1 MTPDWRRIAADV
13 GSRTGLRLRPDAVRP
28 VSGGCINSGWRVAS
42 DAGEVFV
49 KTNAKA
55 SLAMFEAEHEGLRA
69 LAVAEALRVPQ
80 ALATGVS
87 GSLAWIAMEW
97 IETGRSGTATGRALG
112 EGLAKQHR
120 YSAERFGWHRDN
132 TIGSTPQPNGWRA
145 DWVGFF
151 ADMRIR
157 HQLELAARGGC
168 PRRLIDAGERL
179 LDQIGVFFT
188 DYTPDAS
195 LLHGDLWG
203 GNWAADSDGRP
214 FVYDPAVYYGDREA
228 DMAMTELFG
237 GFDAGFYAAYQAEWP
252 MDPGYGTRKDLYNLY
267 HVLNHV
273 NLFGAGYLGQAQA
286 LIARLLAA
294 AAG

>member
-1 MTPDWRRIAADV
+1 MTPDWRGIAADLADQ
-13 GSRTGLRLRPDAVRP
+13 TGFCLRPDAVRP
-28 VSGGCINSGWRVAS
+28 VSGGCINTGWRVTS

-49 KTNAKA
+49 KTNSEAA
-55 SLAMFEAEHEGLRA
+55 LAMFEAEHEGLRE
-69 LAVAEALRVPQ
+69 LAAADALRVPK

-87 GSLAWIAMEW
+87 GGLAWIAMEW
-97 IETGRSGTATGRALG
+97 IETGRPGTDTGRGLG

-120 YSAERFGWHRDN
+120 HLAERFGWHRDN
-132 TIGSTPQPNGWRA
+132 TIGSTPQPNGWQA

-168 PRRLIDAGERL
+168 PRRLIDAGQRL
-179 LDQIGVFFT
+179 LDRIGVFFT
-188 DYTPDAS
+188 DYTPDPS

-203 GNWAADSDGRP
+203 GNWAADRDGRP

-237 GFDAGFYAAYQAEWP
+237 GFDASFYAAYQAEWP

-267 HVLNHV
+267 HVLNHM